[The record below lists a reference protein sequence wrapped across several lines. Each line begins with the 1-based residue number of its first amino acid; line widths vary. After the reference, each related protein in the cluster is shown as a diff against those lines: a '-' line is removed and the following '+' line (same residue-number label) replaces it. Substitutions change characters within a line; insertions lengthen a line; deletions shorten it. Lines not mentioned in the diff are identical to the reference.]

1 MTYHIGNSVTL
12 QLELGYYFS
21 IMLKTN
27 NTNVYTSTVFYFA
40 MESTLGFL
48 SSIYWAA
55 LTLAF
60 IYSNLF

>member
-12 QLELGYYFS
+12 QLERGYYFS

-48 SSIYWAA
+48 SSIY
-55 LTLAF
+55 
-60 IYSNLF
+60 